1 MIRHIVAW
9 KLKAED
15 VEGRAR
21 ATAEIA
27 EALEGLQPLIPE
39 IKAIKVSANAAYFDD
54 NFDLVLVADYNSVAD
69 LDAYQVHPEHQRA
82 VAVVRERVAARA
94 SIDFEF

>member
-9 KLKAED
+9 KLKAQTPEEKA
-15 VEGRAR
+15 V

-27 EALEGLQPLIPE
+27 EALEGLQPLIPQ

-54 NFDLVLVADYNSVAD
+54 NFDVVLIADYDSVAD
-69 LDAYQVHPEHQRA
+69 LDAYQVHPDHQRA
-82 VAVVRERVAARA
+82 VVVVKERVSARA
-94 SIDFEF
+94 SVDIEI